1 MPPGVEVMAV
11 RPRPKTLGLV
21 GKAKRA
27 VQNKV
32 KEVSEDKDYVLDG
45 KFVMPDEANQWAIS
59 DPSLI
64 TKFRSAIRRDRKVQL
79 AEQPW
84 IAKMRKG
91 GSRMIHQKPE
101 LTFA

>member
-45 KFVMPDEANQWAIS
+45 KFVMPDEANQ
-59 DPSLI
+59 
-64 TKFRSAIRRDRKVQL
+64 
-79 AEQPW
+79 
-84 IAKMRKG
+84 
-91 GSRMIHQKPE
+91 
-101 LTFA
+101 